1 MMVVS
6 VVGLL
11 GLVSV
16 RMQFGYP
23 DEAFHFVCQGLH
35 SYWQGS
41 YTFQIAPCFLRLI
54 ADSV

>member
-1 MMVVS
+1 MVVS